1 MSEEELLKMYG
12 GESNIFKLLLVEL
25 KEGTFSDC
33 DEEFQYCCYKVITNL
48 QQELTKYKEK
58 CKKVVGYINNYDVFA
73 EFSFPLMK
81 RDEENQV
88 KTSIQYEFDTSIK
101 KDLLEILEDKE
112 EE

>member
-48 QQELTKYKEK
+48 QQELTKYKERNEK
-58 CKKVVGYINNYDVFA
+58 LKDKIQKVIEKLDDLENNYGCGENEFVFA
-73 EFSFPLMK
+73 K
-81 RDEENQV
+81 DEV
-88 KTSIQYEFDTSIK
+88 LK
-101 KDLLEILEDKE
+101 ILEDKE
-112 EE
+112 KK